1 MYGQESD
8 GQTTEGASRR
18 ADIPSTEDRAEVK
31 KQAVSYPYNY
41 FYPGYMMP
49 HSVTPYFHYTPV
61 NYVRNIFIIVP
72 SLKTA
77 WSN

>member
-18 ADIPSTEDRAEVK
+18 ADIPSMDDRAVVK

-41 FYPGYMMP
+41 FYPGYMTVSYTHLTLP
-49 HSVTPYFHYTPV
+49 TIYSV
-61 NYVRNIFIIVP
+61 
-72 SLKTA
+72 
-77 WSN
+77 